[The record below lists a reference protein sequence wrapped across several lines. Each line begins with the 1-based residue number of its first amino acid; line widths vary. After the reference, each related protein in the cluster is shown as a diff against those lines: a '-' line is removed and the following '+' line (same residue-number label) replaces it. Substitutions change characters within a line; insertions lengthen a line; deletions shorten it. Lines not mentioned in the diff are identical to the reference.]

1 MELNINTCALHTQL
15 AKAKADWC
23 VGIVTLIAQAFQI
36 SGEGFAPQSA
46 LMKDSKI
53 HLHRHAKKPAAL

>member
-1 MELNINTCALHTQL
+1 MELNTCAFHTQL

-23 VGIVTLIAQAFQI
+23 VGIVTLIARAFQI
-36 SGEGFAPQSA
+36 SGEDFAPQSA
-46 LMKDSKI
+46 LIKDSKI